1 MTDMRTVLRAALIG
15 CLTGAAIGGLLEA
28 KYGFL
33 SWLPVLARP
42 SLSRPDA
49 TAPSADPKAAASPR
63 FRIATYHGQEISN
76 QVRLERLVLPAGL
89 RRDLK
94 NIQAEEVA
102 LRDRALGLKTLEEV
116 EAAKKEYLL
125 LQDKRQLVQN
135 FILQDRSNLNQW
147 SVLHDFIVTNFSP
160 EFPVILEA
168 NAYDQLVSSYT
179 GAFGPQVEVTD
190 LTDRIIQSL
199 REEINGETPS
209 HIR

>member
-1 MTDMRTVLRAALIG
+1 MADMRTGVRAALIG
-15 CLTGAAIGGLLEA
+15 CLAGAALGGLLEA

-33 SWLPVLARP
+33 SRLPVLARP

-49 TAPSADPKAAASPR
+49 AAPSADTKAADSPH
-63 FRIATYHGQEISN
+63 FKIATYHGQEISN

-94 NIQAEEVA
+94 DLQAEEVA
-102 LRDRALGLKTLEEV
+102 LRDRALGLKTMEEV

-135 FILQDRSNLNQW
+135 FILQDGSNLNQW

-168 NAYDQLVSSYT
+168 EAYDQLVSNYT
-179 GAFGPQVEVTD
+179 GAFGPEVEVTD
-190 LTDRIIQSL
+190 LTDRIIESL
-199 REEINGETPS
+199 REEVDGEMPS
-209 HIR
+209 QIR